1 MLDFLDFR
9 TLAVAQTTIFLV
21 SSVVNITFEKSY
33 SCDENTVENYMVQT
47 VSVEL
52 LLAIIVVCT
61 KWKS

>member
-1 MLDFLDFR
+1 MLHFLDFR

>member
-1 MLDFLDFR
+1 MLDFLDIR